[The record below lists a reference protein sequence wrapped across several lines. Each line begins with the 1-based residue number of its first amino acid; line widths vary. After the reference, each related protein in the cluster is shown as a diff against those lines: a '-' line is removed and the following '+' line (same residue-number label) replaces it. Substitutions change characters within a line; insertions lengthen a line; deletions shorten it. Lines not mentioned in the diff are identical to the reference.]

1 MKNVFITHHVAVV
14 GFGHEQHPSHQVGG
28 GDALRA
34 LALPVATLV
43 FHLGVGVLPVHRE
56 RDVI

>member
-1 MKNVFITHHVAVV
+1 M

-34 LALPVATLV
+34 FTLPVASLV
-43 FHLGVGVLPVHRE
+43 LHLGVCVLTVHRE

>member
-1 MKNVFITHHVAVV
+1 M

-34 LALPVATLV
+34 FTLAVPTLV
-43 FHLGVGVLPVHRE
+43 LHLGVSVLPIHRE
-56 RDVI
+56 CDVI